1 MVESAATG
9 PTVPHREEGGSLMST
24 TPNTPEGTDGASPR
38 RYTRGQALGRLAS
51 ITAGVAAGPTVF
63 GAFASEALA
72 AGHAATGYP
81 TKFKQFKP
89 FNPHVPAGP
98 PTGLP
103 KTIATNIAA
112 GSAYFIE
119 LSKTVQKSVES
130 RGYSLT
136 TTTYASDVAK
146 NVDQLTQLLKKG
158 VGGIVLQAQDEH
170 AEKAV
175 LTQAIKQGVC
185 VIYEVASPCTQ
196 QIAADQYKCGYT
208 QGLVAVKWIKENLGG
223 NANVVVFNAAKIA
236 QTLIPRTT
244 GRIAALKT
252 GGPGIKVVAN
262 LGISLLTPEE
272 GSKAASTLMQAH
284 PDINVWIGDDD
295 TIVGVE
301 STLMAMGKKPS
312 DKIYLSG
319 FNGQANALARLQAGG
334 LFRADVAFPNG
345 VYEWATGQYLCDY
358 IEGKSI
364 PQVQVLD
371 PVPITKENIGKFLAD
386 DKNPKAA
393 FDRGVQGY
401 LTLLGNID
409 YRTRMKNYIRASI
422 S

>member
-1 MVESAATG
+1 
-9 PTVPHREEGGSLMST
+9 MST
-24 TPNTPEGTDGASPR
+24 MPDSQGSPEGPSPR
-38 RYTRGQALGRLAS
+38 RYTRGQALGRVAS
-51 ITAGVAAGPTVF
+51 VAAGVAAGPTLF
-63 GAFASEALA
+63 GALASDALGARDA
-72 AGHAATGYP
+72 AASGFP
-81 TKFKQFKP
+81 TKFSQFKP
-89 FNPHVPAGP
+89 FNPHVPPGP

-103 KTIATNIAA
+103 KTIVTNIAA

-130 RGYSLT
+130 RGYTLS

-146 NVDQLTQLLKKG
+146 NVDQLTQLLNKG
-158 VGGIVLQAQDEH
+158 IGGIVLQAQDEH
-170 AEKAV
+170 AESAV
-175 LTQAIKQGVC
+175 LTQAINKGVC

-196 QIAADQYKCGYT
+196 QIAADQYKSGYT
-208 QGLVAVKWIKENLGG
+208 QGTAALNWIKANLGSQ
-223 NANVVVFNAAKIA
+223 AKVVVFNSAKIA

-244 GRIAALKT
+244 GRIDALKK
-252 GGPGIKVVAN
+252 GGSGINIVAN
-262 LGISLLTPEE
+262 IGISLLTPEE
-272 GSKAASTLMQAH
+272 GSNAASTLMQAH
-284 PDINVWIGDDD
+284 PDINVWVGDDD

-301 STLMAMGKKPS
+301 SALMAMGKKPT

-319 FNGQANALARLQAGG
+319 FNGQANALARLKAGG
-334 LFRADVAFPNG
+334 LFREDIAFPNG

-371 PVPITKENIGKFLAD
+371 AIPVTKENIGHFLAD
-386 DKNPKAA
+386 DQNPKAA
-393 FDRGVQGY
+393 FERGVQGY

-409 YRTRMKNYIRASI
+409 YRNRMQNYIRASI

>member
-1 MVESAATG
+1 
-9 PTVPHREEGGSLMST
+9 MST
-24 TPNTPEGTDGASPR
+24 DADNPEGPAEESPAL
-38 RYTRGQALGRLAS
+38 YTRSQALGRLAS
-51 ITAGVAAGPTVF
+51 MTAGVAAAPTIF
-63 GAFASEALA
+63 GALASDAFAARD
-72 AGHAATGYP
+72 AATAFP

-89 FNPHVPAGP
+89 FNPNLPAGP

-103 KTIATNIAA
+103 KTFATNIAA
-112 GSAYFIE
+112 GSAYFIQ
-119 LSKTVQKSVES
+119 LSDVVKKSVES

-158 VGGIVLQAQDEH
+158 IGGLVLQAQDEH
-170 AEKAV
+170 AEAAV
-175 LTQAIKQGVC
+175 MKQAIKQGVC

-196 QIAADQYKCGYT
+196 QIAADQYQCGYV
-208 QGLVAVKWIKENLGG
+208 QGTAALKWIKANLGG
-223 NANVVVFNAAKIA
+223 KANVVVFNAAKIA

-244 GRIAALKT
+244 GRIDALKK
-252 GGPGIKVVAN
+252 GGSGIKIVDN

-272 GSKAASTLMQAH
+272 GSKAASTMMQAH
-284 PDINVWIGDDD
+284 PEVNVWVGDDD

-301 STLMAMGKKPS
+301 SALMAMGKRAA

-319 FNGQANALARLQAGG
+319 FNGQANALARLRAGG
-334 LFRADVAFPNG
+334 LFREDIAFPNG

-358 IEGKSI
+358 VEGKSI
-364 PQVQVLD
+364 PQLQVLNAI
-371 PVPITKENIGKFLAD
+371 PVTKQNIGKFEAD
-386 DKNPKAA
+386 DRNPKAA
-393 FDRGVQGY
+393 YARGTAGY

>member
-1 MVESAATG
+1 MS
-9 PTVPHREEGGSLMST
+9 TVPD
-24 TPNTPEGTDGASPR
+24 TPEGPEGGPPAL
-38 RYTRGQALGRLAS
+38 YTRGQALGRMAS
-51 ITAGVAAGPTVF
+51 ITAGVVAGPTLF
-63 GAFASEALA
+63 GALASEALA
-72 AGHAATGYP
+72 AGHAASAFP
-81 TKFKQFKP
+81 TKFSQFKP

-103 KTIATNIAA
+103 KVIATNIAA

-146 NVDQLTQLLKKG
+146 NVDQLTQLLNKG
-158 VGGIVLQAQDEH
+158 IGGIVLQAQDEH

-175 LTQAIKQGVC
+175 LTKAIAQGVC

-196 QIAADQYKCGYT
+196 QIAADQYKSGYT
-208 QGLVAVKWIKENLGG
+208 QGLAALKWIKANLGG
-223 NANVVVFNAAKIA
+223 NASVVTFNAAKIA

-244 GRIAALKT
+244 GRIDALKT
-252 GGPGIKVVAN
+252 GGSGIKIVAN

-284 PDINVWIGDDD
+284 PDINVWVGDDD

-301 STLMAMGKKPS
+301 SALMAMGKKPT

-319 FNGQANALARLQAGG
+319 FNGQANALARLKAGG
-334 LFRADVAFPNG
+334 LFREDIAFPNG
-345 VYEWATGQYLCDY
+345 VYEWATGQYLADY

-371 PVPITKENIGKFLAD
+371 AIPVTHANIGQFLAD

-393 FDRGVQGY
+393 FERGVKGY

-422 S
+422 A

>member
-1 MVESAATG
+1 
-9 PTVPHREEGGSLMST
+9 MST
-24 TPNTPEGTDGASPR
+24 MPDTPESPDGPSPGL
-38 RYTRGQALGRLAS
+38 YTRGQALGRLAS
-51 ITAGVAAGPTVF
+51 IAAGVAAGPSLF
-63 GAFASEALA
+63 GAFASDALA
-72 AGHAATGYP
+72 GVAAAGGYP
-81 TKFKQFKP
+81 TKFSQFKP

-103 KTIATNIAA
+103 KTVVTNIAA

-130 RGYSLT
+130 RGYTLT
-136 TTTYASDVAK
+136 TTTYGSDVAK

-158 VGGIVLQAQDEH
+158 IGGIVLQAQDEH

-196 QIAADQYKCGYT
+196 QIAADQYKSGYT
-208 QGLVAVKWIKENLGG
+208 QGLAALKWIKANLGG
-223 NANVVVFNAAKIA
+223 NANVVVFNSAKIA

-244 GRIAALKT
+244 GRVDALKT
-252 GGPGIKVVAN
+252 GGSGIKVVADI
-262 LGISLLTPEE
+262 GISLLTPEE
-272 GSKAASTLMQAH
+272 GSNAASTLMQAH
-284 PDINVWIGDDD
+284 PDINVWVGDDD

-301 STLMAMGKKPS
+301 SALMAMGKKPT

-319 FNGQANALARLQAGG
+319 FNGQANALARLKAGG
-334 LFRADVAFPNG
+334 LFREDIAFPNG

-364 PQVQVLD
+364 PQVQVLNAI
-371 PVPITKENIGKFLAD
+371 PVTEQNIGKFLAD

-393 FDRGVQGY
+393 FERGVKGY

-409 YRTRMKNYIRASI
+409 YRTRMKNYVRASI
-422 S
+422 A

>member
-1 MVESAATG
+1 
-9 PTVPHREEGGSLMST
+9 MST
-24 TPNTPEGTDGASPR
+24 DADNPEGPAEDSPAL
-38 RYTRGQALGRLAS
+38 YTRGQALGRLAS
-51 ITAGVAAGPTVF
+51 MTAGVAAAPTIF
-63 GAFASEALA
+63 GALA
-72 AGHAATGYP
+72 ADAFAARDAETAFP

-89 FNPHVPAGP
+89 FNPNLPAGP

-103 KTIATNIAA
+103 KTFATNIAA
-112 GSAYFIE
+112 GSAYFIQ
-119 LSKTVQKSVES
+119 LSDVVKKSVES

-158 VGGIVLQAQDEH
+158 IGGLVLQAQDEH
-170 AEKAV
+170 AEAAV
-175 LTQAIKQGVC
+175 MRQAIKQGVC

-196 QIAADQYKCGYT
+196 QIAADQYQCGYV
-208 QGLVAVKWIKENLGG
+208 QGTAALKWIKANLGG
-223 NANVVVFNAAKIA
+223 KANVVVFNAAKIA

-244 GRIAALKT
+244 GRIDALKK
-252 GGPGIKVVAN
+252 GGSGIKIVDN

-272 GSKAASTLMQAH
+272 GSKAASTIMQAH
-284 PDINVWIGDDD
+284 PEVNVWVGDDD

-301 STLMAMGKKPS
+301 SALMAMGKRAA

-319 FNGQANALARLQAGG
+319 FNGQANALARLRAGG
-334 LFRADVAFPNG
+334 LFREDIAFPNG

-358 IEGKSI
+358 VEGKSI
-364 PQVQVLD
+364 PQLQVLNAI
-371 PVPITKENIGKFLAD
+371 PVTKQNIGKFEAD
-386 DKNPKAA
+386 DRNPKAA
-393 FDRGVQGY
+393 YARGTQGY

-409 YRTRMKNYIRASI
+409 YRTRMQKYIRASI

>member
-1 MVESAATG
+1 
-9 PTVPHREEGGSLMST
+9 MST
-24 TPNTPEGTDGASPR
+24 AADSPEGPANEPA

-51 ITAGVAAGPTVF
+51 MTAGVAAAPTLF
-63 GAFASEALA
+63 GALASDALA
-72 AGHAATGYP
+72 GANAATKFP
-81 TKFKQFKP
+81 TKFSDFKP
-89 FNPHVPAGP
+89 FNPNVPAGP

-103 KTIATNIAA
+103 KTFATNIAA

-119 LSKTVQKSVES
+119 LSKTVQKSVQS
-130 RGYSLT
+130 RGYSLS

-158 VGGIVLQAQDEH
+158 IGGLVLQAQDEH
-170 AEKAV
+170 AEVAV

-185 VIYEVASPCTQ
+185 VIYEVAGPCTQ
-196 QIAADQYKCGYT
+196 QIAADQYKSGYT
-208 QGLVAVKWIKENLGG
+208 QGLAALKWIKANLGG
-223 NANVVVFNAAKIA
+223 NANVVVFNSAKIA

-244 GRIAALKT
+244 GRIDALKT
-252 GGPGIKVVAN
+252 GGSGIKIVAN

-272 GSKAASTLMQAH
+272 GSKAASTMMQAH
-284 PDINVWIGDDD
+284 PDVNVWVGDDD

-301 STLMAMGKKPS
+301 SALMAMGKRPT

-319 FNGQANALARLQAGG
+319 FNGQANALARLKAGG
-334 LFRADVAFPNG
+334 LFREDIAFPNG

-358 IEGKSI
+358 VEGKSI
-364 PQVQVLD
+364 AQVQVLNAI
-371 PVPITKENIGKFLAD
+371 PVTKGNIDKFLAD
-386 DKNPKAA
+386 DQNPKAA
-393 FDRGVQGY
+393 FERGIKGY

-409 YRTRMKNYIRASI
+409 YRTRMKNYIRGSI

>member
-1 MVESAATG
+1 
-9 PTVPHREEGGSLMST
+9 MSNADDSHDGT
-24 TPNTPEGTDGASPR
+24 T
-38 RYTRGQALGRLAS
+38 RYTRGQALGRMAS
-51 ITAGVAAGPTVF
+51 MTAGVAAAPTLF
-63 GAFASEALA
+63 GALASDALA
-72 AGHAATGYP
+72 ASAAVP
-81 TKFKQFKP
+81 SKFSDFKP
-89 FNPHVPAGP
+89 FNPNMPAGP
-98 PTGLP
+98 ATGLP

-130 RGYSLT
+130 RGYSLS

-158 VGGIVLQAQDEH
+158 VGGIVAQAQDEH
-170 AEKAV
+170 AESAV
-175 LTQAIKQGVC
+175 MTQAIKQGVC

-196 QIAADQYKCGYT
+196 QIAADQYKSGYT
-208 QGLVAVKWIKENLGG
+208 QGAAALKWIKKNLGG

-244 GRIAALKT
+244 GRIDALKK
-252 GGPGIKVVAN
+252 GGPGIKIVAN
-262 LGISLLTPEE
+262 QGISLLTPDE

-284 PDINVWIGDDD
+284 PEINVWLGDDD

-301 STLMAMGKKPS
+301 SALMAMGKKPT

-334 LFRADVAFPNG
+334 LFREDIAFPNG

-364 PQVQVLD
+364 PQVQVLNAI
-371 PVPITKENIGKFLAD
+371 PVTKQNIGKFLAD

-393 FDRGVQGY
+393 YARGVAGY

-409 YRTRMKNYIRASI
+409 YRTRMQKYIRTSI

>member
-1 MVESAATG
+1 MS
-9 PTVPHREEGGSLMST
+9 TVPD
-24 TPNTPEGTDGASPR
+24 TPEGPEGTSPAL
-38 RYTRGQALGRLAS
+38 YTRGQALGRLAS
-51 ITAGVAAGPTVF
+51 ITAGVAVGPTLF

-72 AGHAATGYP
+72 AGDGASGFP
-81 TKFKQFKP
+81 TKFTQFKP
-89 FNPHVPAGP
+89 FNPHLPAGP

-103 KTIATNIAA
+103 KTFATNIAA
-112 GSAYFIE
+112 GSAYFIQ
-119 LSKTVQKSVES
+119 LSNTVKKSVES

-158 VGGIVLQAQDEH
+158 IGGLVLQAQDEH
-170 AEKAV
+170 AEAAV
-175 LTQAIKQGVC
+175 MTQAIKQGVC

-196 QIAADQYKCGYT
+196 QIAADQYQCGYV
-208 QGLVAVKWIKENLGG
+208 QGTAALKWIKENLGG

-244 GRIAALKT
+244 GRIDAVKK
-252 GGPGIKVVAN
+252 GGSGIKIVDN
-262 LGISLLTPEE
+262 LGISLLTPDE
-272 GSKAASTLMQAH
+272 GSKAASTIMQAH
-284 PDINVWIGDDD
+284 PEVNVWLGDDD

-301 STLMAMGKKPS
+301 SALMAMGKKPT

-319 FNGQANALARLQAGG
+319 FNGQANALARLRAGG
-334 LFRADVAFPNG
+334 LFRADIAFPNG

-358 IEGKSI
+358 VEGKSI
-364 PQVQVLD
+364 PQLQVLNAI
-371 PVPITKENIGKFLAD
+371 PVTKENIGKFEAD
-386 DKNPKAA
+386 DRNPKAA
-393 FDRGVQGY
+393 FARGTAGY

-409 YRTRMKNYIRASI
+409 YRTRMTSYIRASI